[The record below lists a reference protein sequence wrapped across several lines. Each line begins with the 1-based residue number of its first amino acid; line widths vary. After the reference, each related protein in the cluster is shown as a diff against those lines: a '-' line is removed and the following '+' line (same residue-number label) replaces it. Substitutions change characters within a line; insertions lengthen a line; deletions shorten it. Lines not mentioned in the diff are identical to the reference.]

1 MGLEKELYSKRLSD
15 FSEIDATLRE
25 YTSIYEAGNIRY
37 QESHCTDYDSY
48 GENDPIQSFFGK
60 HDSGWGVF
68 RLNILWPF
76 VPPQR
81 VSVWHHYHWIS
92 NRCRAKHQA

>member
-1 MGLEKELYSKRLSD
+1 MG
-15 FSEIDATLRE
+15 

-68 RLNILWPF
+68 RLNIPWPF
-76 VPPQR
+76 VPLRECPFGTIITGFPTDAVPNIKHSSELR
-81 VSVWHHYHWIS
+81 ISWIDRGKRHSDYLHWD
-92 NRCRAKHQA
+92 